1 MLDILEKKLT
11 ENQTTRKG
19 LTTAEAEKRL
29 STDGENR
36 LAKKKKTSAAKIFAG
51 QFHDVM
57 VMILL
62 VSVVISVAL
71 GQYADAVP
79 IVLIV
84 IINAALGFIQEYRCE
99 KTLEKLESMTAPT
112 AMVYR
117 DGRLVKIPASEV
129 VAGDVFT
136 LEAGDRVPC
145 DGYINS
151 SRALSCDES
160 ALTGEAVPAVK
171 KCRTSE
177 IDFTALNKDYMV
189 YMGTVVTKG
198 VGEVTAVATG
208 ERSQMGRVSTM
219 LEEIKEPETPLQK
232 KLGELGKTLA
242 VICLAVCVVVFL
254 AGVLRGEPVLNMAM
268 TGITI
273 AIAAIP
279 EGLPAT
285 VTIALAL
292 AVRKMLKRQAL
303 VHRLHSVETLGCA
316 TVICTD
322 KTGTVTM
329 NKMTVTDIFT
339 CTEKSRAY
347 DVTKEGA
354 SFDEK
359 ALKAWESPDLGRILL
374 CGAACNNARLCP
386 PEKIKKRDRGGRQ
399 GELCAEGDPT
409 ETAIL
414 IACANSGINVS
425 SLGYRRTDELPFE
438 SETRSMTVICAD
450 EKGVTTAFRKGAFD
464 VIIKECSHVFSDS
477 GELLTFGGAM
487 RKQAFYKCDEY
498 ASKGLRV
505 IAFSQQVDGEW
516 AFLGLMAMKDPL
528 RAEAAKA
535 VAECQRA
542 GIKTVMITGDHKLTA
557 QAIAKEA
564 GILKAGSIAL
574 TGDGVNDAPAIKEAD
589 IGVSMGISGTE
600 VTKQAADVIL
610 LDDNFA
616 TLVNSVEEGR
626 TIYQNIRKFVRY
638 LISCNIGEVITMLG
652 GILMGLPMVLLPA
665 QILLV
670 NLVTD
675 SLPAIALGLEPA
687 ESSVMKKPP
696 RKEDDSFFSGG
707 LMWRIVIRGLLIG
720 ICTLASFTVLLTN
733 THSLGTARTGALITL
748 VLSQL
753 IHVFECKSEDKTL
766 FTVPYLSNPFLL
778 FSVFISAAALFAGI
792 WLPVLQKVFFTAVPS
807 LGEFLVAASAAA
819 IVPVGAGIIPKLFIN
834 KKSPDVTV
842 NAPQG

>member
-99 KTLEKLESMTAPT
+99 KTLEKLENMTAPT

-177 IDFTALNKDYMV
+177 IDFTSLNKDYMV

-208 ERSQMGRVSTM
+208 EQSQMGRVSTM
-219 LEEIKEPETPLQK
+219 LDEIKEPETPLQK
-232 KLGELGKTLA
+232 KLGELGRTLA

-347 DVTKEGA
+347 GVTKEGA
-354 SFDEK
+354 NAEGK

-399 GELCAEGDPT
+399 
-409 ETAIL
+409 
-414 IACANSGINVS
+414 
-425 SLGYRRTDELPFE
+425 
-438 SETRSMTVICAD
+438 
-450 EKGVTTAFRKGAFD
+450 
-464 VIIKECSHVFSDS
+464 

-564 GILKAGSIAL
+564 GIMKAGSIAL
-574 TGDGVNDAPAIKEAD
+574 TGDELDRMDDKQLDEVIENCRVFARVTPEHKLRIVKAFKSRGHVCAMTGDGVNDAPAIKEAD

-707 LMWRIVIRGLLIG
+707 LMWHIVIRGLLIG

-753 IHVFECKSEDKTL
+753 IHVFECKSEEKTL

-819 IVPVGAGIIPKLFIN
+819 IVPVGAGIIPKLFMG

-842 NAPQG
+842 NIPQG

>member
-1 MLDILEKKLT
+1 MGIRVLKGGMM
-11 ENQTTRKG
+11 TTV
-19 LTTAEAEKRL
+19 
-29 STDGENR
+29 
-36 LAKKKKTSAAKIFAG
+36 
-51 QFHDVM
+51 Q
-57 VMILL
+57 
-62 VSVVISVAL
+62 
-71 GQYADAVP
+71 
-79 IVLIV
+79 
-84 IINAALGFIQEYRCE
+84 
-99 KTLEKLESMTAPT
+99 
-112 AMVYR
+112 
-117 DGRLVKIPASEV
+117 
-129 VAGDVFT
+129 
-136 LEAGDRVPC
+136 
-145 DGYINS
+145 
-151 SRALSCDES
+151 
-160 ALTGEAVPAVK
+160 
-171 KCRTSE
+171 
-177 IDFTALNKDYMV
+177 
-189 YMGTVVTKG
+189 
-198 VGEVTAVATG
+198 
-208 ERSQMGRVSTM
+208 
-219 LEEIKEPETPLQK
+219 
-232 KLGELGKTLA
+232 
-242 VICLAVCVVVFL
+242 
-254 AGVLRGEPVLNMAM
+254 
-268 TGITI
+268 
-273 AIAAIP
+273 
-279 EGLPAT
+279 
-285 VTIALAL
+285 
-292 AVRKMLKRQAL
+292 
-303 VHRLHSVETLGCA
+303 
-316 TVICTD
+316 
-322 KTGTVTM
+322 
-329 NKMTVTDIFT
+329 
-339 CTEKSRAY
+339 
-347 DVTKEGA
+347 
-354 SFDEK
+354 
-359 ALKAWESPDLGRILL
+359 DLGRTGYQSQGFSVSGVMDVRSFKIANLL
-374 CGAACNNARLCP
+374 LDN
-386 PEKIKKRDRGGRQ
+386 PENEAVLEFTLIGPTLEFTSETIISITGGDFRPQ
-399 GELCAEGDPT
+399 INGKPAKMY
-409 ETAIL
+409 TAIYMHRGD
-414 IACANSGINVS
+414 I
-425 SLGYRRTDELPFE
+425 
-438 SETRSMTVICAD
+438 
-450 EKGVTTAFRKGAFD
+450 
-464 VIIKECSHVFSDS
+464 
-477 GELLTFGGAM
+477 LTFGGAM

-564 GILKAGSIAL
+564 GIMKAGSIAL
-574 TGDGVNDAPAIKEAD
+574 TGDELDRMDDKQLDEVIENCRVFARVTPEHKLRIVKAFKSRGHVCAMTGDGVNDAPAIKEAD

-753 IHVFECKSEDKTL
+753 IHVFECKSEEKTL

-807 LGEFLVAASAAA
+807 LGEFLVAAAAAA
-819 IVPVGAGIIPKLFIN
+819 IVPVGAGIIPKLFMG

-842 NAPQG
+842 NIGQN

>member
-1 MLDILEKKLT
+1 MPKNRKGRYIVLDILEKKLT

-99 KTLEKLESMTAPT
+99 KTLEKLENMTAPT

-219 LEEIKEPETPLQK
+219 LDEIKEPETPLQK
-232 KLGELGKTLA
+232 KLGELGRTLA
-242 VICLAVCVVVFL
+242 IICLAVCVVVFL

-347 DVTKEGA
+347 GVTKEGA
-354 SFDEK
+354 SFENK

-386 PEKIKKRDRGGRQ
+386 PEKIK
-399 GELCAEGDPT
+399 
-409 ETAIL
+409 
-414 IACANSGINVS
+414 NV
-425 SLGYRRTDELPFE
+425 T
-438 SETRSMTVICAD
+438 
-450 EKGVTTAFRKGAFD
+450 GAAG
-464 VIIKECSHVFSDS
+464 K
-477 GELLTFGGAM
+477 
-487 RKQAFYKCDEY
+487 
-498 ASKGLRV
+498 ASFV
-505 IAFSQQVDGEW
+505 
-516 AFLGLMAMKDPL
+516 
-528 RAEAAKA
+528 
-535 VAECQRA
+535 QRA
-542 GIKTVMITGDHKLTA
+542 T
-557 QAIAKEA
+557 
-564 GILKAGSIAL
+564 
-574 TGDGVNDAPAIKEAD
+574 
-589 IGVSMGISGTE
+589 
-600 VTKQAADVIL
+600 
-610 LDDNFA
+610 
-616 TLVNSVEEGR
+616 
-626 TIYQNIRKFVRY
+626 
-638 LISCNIGEVITMLG
+638 
-652 GILMGLPMVLLPA
+652 
-665 QILLV
+665 
-670 NLVTD
+670 
-675 SLPAIALGLEPA
+675 
-687 ESSVMKKPP
+687 
-696 RKEDDSFFSGG
+696 
-707 LMWRIVIRGLLIG
+707 
-720 ICTLASFTVLLTN
+720 
-733 THSLGTARTGALITL
+733 
-748 VLSQL
+748 
-753 IHVFECKSEDKTL
+753 
-766 FTVPYLSNPFLL
+766 
-778 FSVFISAAALFAGI
+778 
-792 WLPVLQKVFFTAVPS
+792 LQKQLYS
-807 LGEFLVAASAAA
+807 
-819 IVPVGAGIIPKLFIN
+819 
-834 KKSPDVTV
+834 
-842 NAPQG
+842 